1 MLIPMQAPTHILTG
15 ILLLEIFRTIIPSSL
30 QWLQIIIV
38 LALSLASHFL
48 LDASAIITYHPP
60 KADWKDWFWVSYHL
74 MIYSGSIVLLV
85 FFLVEYW
92 WVILAANLPDLVDWV
107 ILRLFFKKEPVFH
120 PIADKLRN
128 FLFKRTPNWNHKRWS
143 IIIELGIV
151 GILLTSVLLLI
162 KYNLS

>member
-1 MLIPMQAPTHILTG
+1 MQAPTHILTG

-38 LALSLASHFL
+38 LALGLASHFL

-107 ILRLFFKKEPVFH
+107 ILRLFFKKEPIFH

-143 IIIELGIV
+143 IFIEFGIV
-151 GILLTSVLLLI
+151 GILLTPVLLLI
-162 KYNLS
+162 LK